1 MKLKT
6 LYGTMILGG
15 AIGIVAAFI
24 QTLEKIALL
33 KDKDAELA
41 CNLNSVFSCTNVLDA
56 PQSSLFGFPNS
67 IMCLVLF
74 TIFFSIG
81 LAGLANSA
89 LHRQL
94 RLSIQGLALFTL
106 GFALWFLWQS
116 TYTIGALCLYCI
128 VCFAGLLLVNAAW
141 LRINVGDLPL
151 SSGAKKSLKRAIQ
164 KGADLFLWFLLA
176 VVVTFAMLLRF
187 N

>member
-6 LYGTMILGG
+6 LYGAMTLGG
-15 AIGIVAAFI
+15 GLGMAAAFM

-33 KDKDAELA
+33 KDKDAELV
-41 CNLNSVFSCTNVLDA
+41 CNLNSVFSCTNVLNA
-56 PQSSLFGFPNS
+56 PQSSVFGFPNS
-67 IMCLVLF
+67 VMCLMLF

-89 LHRQL
+89 LNHKF
-94 RLSIQGLALFTL
+94 RLAIQGLALFTL

-116 TYTIGALCLYCI
+116 TYTIGALCLYCV
-128 VCFAGLLLVNAAW
+128 VCFAGLLLVNTAW
-141 LRINVGDLPL
+141 LRINANDLPP

-164 KGADLFLWFLLA
+164 KGADLFVWFLLA
-176 VVVTFAMLLRF
+176 VVVAFAMLLRF